1 MNRKIVT
8 LLLISAALL
17 LNGCQKDTDIFV
29 PDAGQT
35 NGPDLNW
42 YSTITPTMPVSLL
55 KNGLV
60 LETYTDSI
68 QVNANNAYITTPFGL
83 LCGFPPNCCTG
94 SAGQSITGTVNV
106 EMLLVKKKGDMV
118 RLNKP
123 TTSNGRLLVSGG
135 EIFIRLKKDNQE
147 LQLAPNKKIQL
158 RYVDSPYSTQ
168 MKLFVGD
175 ESNPEQFNWLPTPDP
190 SNNTITV
197 TSQNYEIQTN
207 HLRWLN
213 TDYFYDTT
221 GIARTTVTAGLATHF
236 TNANTIAFVVFN
248 GFRSVVAMNGD
259 ISSKKFR
266 SIKLPVGK
274 EITVVVISRQG
285 NDYFMDHKT
294 VITALQNSSP
304 SDQIVVTNPVITTLA
319 NIKSYLSTL

>member
-1 MNRKIVT
+1 MNRKIIT
-8 LLLISAALL
+8 LLLISAALI
-17 LNGCQKDTDIFV
+17 LNACQKDTDIFV
-29 PDAGQT
+29 PDGGQT

-42 YSTITPTMPVSLL
+42 YSTITSTMPVSLL
-55 KNGLV
+55 KNGLAIDI
-60 LETYTDSI
+60 YTDTI
-68 QVNANNAYITTPFGL
+68 QVNNNTAYITTPFGL
-83 LCGFPPNCCTG
+83 LCGFPPNCCTT
-94 SAGQSITGTVNV
+94 SAGQSVTGTVKV
-106 EMLLVKKKGDMV
+106 EMRLVKNKGDMV

-135 EIFIRLKKDNQE
+135 ELFIRLRNDTQE
-147 LQLAPNKKIQL
+147 LQLAPNKKITL
-158 RYVDSPYSTQ
+158 RYSDSPFNTQ

-175 ESNPEQFNWLPTPDP
+175 ESNPDQFNWLPAPDP
-190 SNNTITV
+190 SNNTLTI
-197 TSQNYEIQTN
+197 TSQYYEIQTN

-221 GIARTTVTAGLATHF
+221 GISRTTVSADLATHF

-248 GFRSVVAMNGD
+248 GFRSVVAMNAD
-259 ISSKKFR
+259 VLSKKFR

-274 EITVVVISRQG
+274 EITVVVISKQG

-294 VITALQNSSP
+294 VITATQNTTP